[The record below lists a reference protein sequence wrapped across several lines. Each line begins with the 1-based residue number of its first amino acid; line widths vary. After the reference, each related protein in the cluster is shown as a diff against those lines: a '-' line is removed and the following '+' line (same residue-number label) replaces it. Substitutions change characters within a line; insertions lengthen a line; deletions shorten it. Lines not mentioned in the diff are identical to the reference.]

1 MAAAWGHYI
10 DRIVVHHRLLA
21 SPPGMSC
28 PFAGL
33 LDELSH
39 AGSGPCLL
47 LAPFAP
53 LRACWTSCRTRA
65 PALAYWHPLPPCG
78 PAGRVVAR
86 GLRPLPTGTL
96 CPPVGLFCECRGCCK
111 RVTANGAWILP
122 ESVLG
127 LTRCSLPMGVS
138 VGVGR
143 VHGDRRGAMSENWR
157 VLWKPPEEV
166 QRTPV
171 L

>member
-1 MAAAWGHYI
+1 MWP
-10 DRIVVHHRLLA
+10 
-21 SPPGMSC
+21 PPGGIILIALSC
-28 PFAGL
+28 II
-33 LDELSH
+33 
-39 AGSGPCLL
+39 GSWPRLRACR
-47 LAPFAP
+47 AP

-143 VHGDRRGAMSENWR
+143 VHGDRRGAMSENPYLTLITLFTITYT
-157 VLWKPPEEV
+157 VPGTEILSSFNEY
-166 QRTPV
+166 
-171 L
+171 

>member
-1 MAAAWGHYI
+1 MDARGPAPELSLETL
-10 DRIVVHHRLLA
+10 DSIVFISYHSTFCLSSCGRGVCCVA
-21 SPPGMSC
+21 PPGGILIALSC
-28 PFAGL
+28 II
-33 LDELSH
+33 
-39 AGSGPCLL
+39 GSRPRLR
-47 LAPFAP
+47 ARRAP

-143 VHGDRRGAMSENWR
+143 VHGDRRGAMSENSG
-157 VLWKPPEEV
+157 
-166 QRTPV
+166 
-171 L
+171 